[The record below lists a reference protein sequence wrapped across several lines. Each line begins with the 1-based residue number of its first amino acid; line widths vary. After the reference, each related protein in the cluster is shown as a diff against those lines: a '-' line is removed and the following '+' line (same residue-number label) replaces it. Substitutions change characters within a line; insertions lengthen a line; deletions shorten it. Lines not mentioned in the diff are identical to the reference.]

1 LNANLLQDGAV
12 ISDSD
17 SSVSLVAATHSPPV
31 AACASLA
38 SVDRIQTPPAVA
50 GAYNASVDLRQTPDR
65 VPAVAGASNA
75 SADLRQT
82 PDRVIKD
89 MQFLKSSWANMTEE
103 EEEIQKNVEAT
114 EQVNPDEGFQLSIS
128 KHQKKA
134 LKKKSVSSKD
144 SYATRSKVPSKPFK

>member
-1 LNANLLQDGAV
+1 
-12 ISDSD
+12 
-17 SSVSLVAATHSPPV
+17 
-31 AACASLA
+31 
-38 SVDRIQTPPAVA
+38 
-50 GAYNASVDLRQTPDR
+50 LRQTPDR

-82 PDRVIKD
+82 PDKVIKD